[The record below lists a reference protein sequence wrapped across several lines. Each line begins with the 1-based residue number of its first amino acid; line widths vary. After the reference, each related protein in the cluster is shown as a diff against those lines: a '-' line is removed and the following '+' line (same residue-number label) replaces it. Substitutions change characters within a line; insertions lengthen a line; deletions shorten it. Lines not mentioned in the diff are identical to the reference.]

1 MTHSGE
7 IAALAVALCWTISA
21 IALEIASKRGGSL
34 SVNFLRLI
42 MSFAMISVFT
52 LLVRGKLMPFDA
64 SAHQWF
70 WLLLSGVV
78 GFVIGDYFLFKAF
91 ISIGSRLSMVVMTTA
106 PLLASLG
113 GFLFLNENLKFLQ
126 IVAMSITLL
135 GVVLAIYTRRTGAQA
150 AHWSTKGVLFG
161 FGGALGQAGGLLLS
175 KYGMEQYDAF
185 AATQIRLL
193 AGIVGFFVLLAVM
206 RKFKDAFNSL
216 TDRKAISG
224 ITLGA
229 FFGSFLGVGLSL
241 YAIQRTSTGVASA
254 IMSIVPILIIVPS
267 VIVLKQKIK
276 ILEAIGAV
284 LSVIGVILFFI

>member
-1 MTHSGE
+1 MNHAGE

-34 SVNFLRLI
+34 SVNFIRLI
-42 MSFAMISVFT
+42 LSFAMISVFT

-64 SAHQWF
+64 SAHQWL

-135 GVVLAIYTRRTGAQA
+135 GVVLAIYSRRTSNQA

-185 AATQIRLL
+185 AATQIRLI
-193 AGIVGFFVLLAVM
+193 AGIVGFFILLVMM
-206 RKFKDAFNSL
+206 RKVKESFNSFN
-216 TDRKAISG
+216 DRKAISG

-267 VIVLKQKIK
+267 VFVLKQKVKFIE
-276 ILEAIGAV
+276 IIGAI